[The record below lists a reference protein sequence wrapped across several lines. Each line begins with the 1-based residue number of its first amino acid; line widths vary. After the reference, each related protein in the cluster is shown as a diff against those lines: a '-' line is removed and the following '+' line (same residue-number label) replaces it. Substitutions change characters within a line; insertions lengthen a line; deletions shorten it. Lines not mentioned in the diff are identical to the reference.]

1 MNNTDQTG
9 IPLKEGDRVALN
21 PGMVDAQ
28 LVKLPS
34 GLAMPGQQPGQQDFA
49 IVQVTMLVP
58 VAPNGVVMGVLKL
71 PDLPNPNGGSV
82 Q

>member
-1 MNNTDQTG
+1 MANTDQTG
-9 IPLKEGDRVALN
+9 IPLVEGDRVAIN

-34 GLAMPGQQPGQQDFA
+34 SLTLPGQPPGQPQYA

-71 PDLPNPNGGSV
+71 PPLPEQKKETV